1 MVKNDKKHDHFKNF
15 DYIFGGFSQI
25 YFLYESRED
34 CVRGTFQ
41 DGDVCAPCPVN
52 TTTRVAAAS
61 DQSQCEAFCPEG
73 QEEVGGACQPC
84 AIGFFRNNSMF
95 EFGMCEMCPDPD
107 FVTLNPGSTSPSDC
121 TIGLAK

>member
-1 MVKNDKKHDHFKNF
+1 MLVLVNCTA
-15 DYIFGGFSQI
+15 GQI
-25 YFLYESRED
+25 ANANNTACDD

-52 TTTRVAAAS
+52 TTTRDAAAS

-95 EFGMCEMCPDPD
+95 EFGSCEMCPDPD
-107 FVTLNPGSTSPSDC
+107 FVTLNPGSTSPSEC
-121 TIGLAK
+121 TIG